1 MQRKLFGQL
10 VRSLRKEHRD
20 EHGTQWT
27 QQALALKSGVDKR
40 MIERIEQGQMR
51 KIDSDIVLKLA
62 DALELT
68 TMERKEFFFAAM
80 FLDNRH
86 IASPKGDPQEKLEIL
101 LHALRSIRLPAMIV
115 DAYADVIAI
124 NNGALQLFDLHD
136 DLLKYPA
143 EEPAAYN
150 MMRIIFARDSKYR
163 QVLNQ
168 QWTRNALHNIRVFRG
183 LTLRHRFHPYF
194 KQVLS
199 ALWKHPT
206 FRLYWEQA
214 HLQDDE
220 DSSTDSLIYEYT
232 HPQLG
237 PIRYIANASNSLTR
251 SGDLHWAI
259 YIPLD
264 ERTTDVFREMID
276 KHGTD
281 VVPLAPWPKE

>member
-1 MQRKLFGQL
+1 MRKNLFGQIL
-10 VRSLRKEHRD
+10 RSLRKEHRD
-20 EHGTQWT
+20 ENGTQWT
-27 QQALALKSGVDKR
+27 QQTLATRSGVDKR

-86 IASPKGDPQEKLEIL
+86 IASPKGDPQEKLTIL
-101 LHALRSIRLPAMIV
+101 LHALRSLKLPAMIV

-124 NNGALQLFDLHD
+124 NQGALRLFAMQD

-143 EEPAAYN
+143 DEPAAYN
-150 MMRIIFARDSKYR
+150 MMRIIFSRESQYR
-163 QVLNQ
+163 QILNQ

-194 KQVLS
+194 KQLLA
-199 ALWKHPT
+199 ALWKHPA

-214 HLQDDE
+214 HLED

-232 HPQLG
+232 HPHLG
-237 PIRYIANASNSLTR
+237 PIHYIANASNLVTR
-251 SGDLHWAI
+251 SGSLHWVI

-264 ERTTDVFREMID
+264 ERTAAVFQQMIEAQ
-276 KHGTD
+276 GTD